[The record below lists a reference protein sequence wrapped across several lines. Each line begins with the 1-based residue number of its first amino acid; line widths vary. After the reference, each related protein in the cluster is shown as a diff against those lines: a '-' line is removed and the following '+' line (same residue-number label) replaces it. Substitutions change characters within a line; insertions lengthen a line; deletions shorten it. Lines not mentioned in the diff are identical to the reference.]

1 MNFDHRKN
9 TSRQYWYI
17 FEKLPFI
24 PHRPEYGDEK
34 KIWDTDI
41 IIDFNTPEFDKYN
54 CFDEVLK
61 TKEDQFLVTDIE
73 YSPMF
78 NDGDVYGKWVIKLH
92 KIEDG
97 KLTEKY
103 ATRYE
108 SRASLGIR
116 FVRRPKLEERRRME
130 EEYLTKVVNSEH
142 K

>member
-1 MNFDHRKN
+1 MNFDHRKY
-9 TSRQYWYI
+9 TSREHWYI
-17 FEKLPFI
+17 YEKLPFL
-24 PHRPEYGDEK
+24 PHRPEYGDK
-34 KIWDTDI
+34 KKNWETDI
-41 IIDFNTPEFDKYN
+41 IIDFNTPEFDRYN

-61 TKEDQFLVTDIE
+61 TKEDQFLVTGIE

-78 NDGDVYGKWVIKLH
+78 NDGDEFGKWIIKLH
-92 KIEDG
+92 KIIDG

-116 FVRRPKLEERRRME
+116 FVRKLKLEEKRIME
-130 EEYLTKVVNSEH
+130 DEYLTKVVNSNY